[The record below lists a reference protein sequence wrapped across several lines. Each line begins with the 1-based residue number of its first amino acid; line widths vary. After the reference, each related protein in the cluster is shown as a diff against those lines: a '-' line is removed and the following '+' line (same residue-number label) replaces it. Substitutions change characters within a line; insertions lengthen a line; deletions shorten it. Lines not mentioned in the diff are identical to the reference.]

1 MAFRFR
7 RTVSIFPGIRVNLG
21 KSGASLSAGM
31 RGANLTLGRDG
42 LFGNVG
48 IPGTGLSYRE
58 KLKGMSS
65 TSSDRDQV
73 RFRSPELATLVGQI
87 SQIQIDTQTGEI
99 TVHDDQG
106 NDLGPAGLDIAKAYG
121 REAIEEALVEQVTQ
135 HNRMLQELGAIH
147 LETPGPDDF
156 PACVNE
162 EFQGPMPPKPELR
175 KLDWLA
181 YICPARRRALNASNE
196 RKNAQY
202 QRNFL
207 DWRQKEAE
215 HERRNSERKLLYQRA
230 REGDVS
236 AMEAVLDDHFFDIDW
251 PQSTEVSFEISADG
265 KSLMLDVNLPEIEDF
280 PSTELRIYR
289 RGIGVSVKHLSQRAL
304 RKLYMAHVHGTGFR
318 LIGEGFACAPTVN
331 NIILSAFTQTT
342 NSATGREEDKYL
354 YSVKVNRQTWN
365 TINFSG
371 LDQVDPVQALSMFC
385 LRRDMTKTGIFRGI
399 EPWEDP

>member
-1 MAFRFR
+1 M
-7 RTVSIFPGIRVNLG
+7 
-21 KSGASLSAGM
+21 
-31 RGANLTLGRDG
+31 
-42 LFGNVG
+42 
-48 IPGTGLSYRE
+48 
-58 KLKGMSS
+58 
-65 TSSDRDQV
+65 
-73 RFRSPELATLVGQI
+73 
-87 SQIQIDTQTGEI
+87 
-99 TVHDDQG
+99 
-106 NDLGPAGLDIAKAYG
+106 
-121 REAIEEALVEQVTQ
+121 
-135 HNRMLQELGAIH
+135 
-147 LETPGPDDF
+147 
-156 PACVNE
+156 
-162 EFQGPMPPKPELR
+162 
-175 KLDWLA
+175 
-181 YICPARRRALNASNE
+181 NASNE

-304 RKLYMAHVHGTGFR
+304 RKLYMAHVHGMGFR

-331 NIILSAFTQTT
+331 SIILSAFTQTT
-342 NSATGREEDKYL
+342 TSAIGREEDKYL